1 MFKNILV
8 PTDFS
13 PFSRLAETMALRM
26 AKEERG
32 RVLILHV
39 IDPYFERLPYLVS
52 ARLTRAKV
60 RRGALDQMRK
70 ELKWVRAST
79 VKVESRV
86 VSGSPPEEILRAAK
100 EFRADLIVLGTH
112 GRTGIEHLLLG
123 SVAEKILRLAP
134 CPVLTLRK
142 NIPEEVLEE
151 L

>member
-1 MFKNILV
+1 MFDNILV

-13 PFSRLAETMALRM
+13 PFSRMAEKMALDL
-26 AKEERG
+26 AKESRG
-32 RVLILHV
+32 KLLLLHV

-52 ARLTRAKV
+52 ARLTRGKV

-70 ELKWVRAST
+70 ELKWVRAPG

-86 VSGSPPEEILRAAK
+86 ASGSPPEAILRSAK
-100 EFRADLIVLGTH
+100 DFRADLIVLGTH

-142 NIPEEVLEE
+142 NIPEEILEE